1 MLPVS
6 FVQHPKAQQEAEEL
20 RSGSGKGESLVQKL
34 CGLAKITC
42 QKPRQTE
49 IGQGIGKG
57 GDMLREPN
65 GYWRV
70 RDRSGNIKLIRDIS
84 EKAISQF
91 DEVSVAAYTRSGK
104 NITRIPLAVT
114 FGGNPEDPMYGH
126 NVNHILSLFS
136 RAFLVSKIIKMECGQ
151 PRKFVYIFDDI
162 EICKNLHI
170 SHKLYLDQFVIFAD
184 MINVLFQQYFTIPHF
199 FIYREYDWIKHPDR
213 ITHEIITHNKSN
225 SMLRFILAIR
235 KLGSLLDCKFIRH
248 VKFERYD
255 IFDKLLMF
263 RQFNYKIQYVMLYY
277 MFNNLKEGNI
287 DYRINKGIYE
297 PRWDCLS
304 DCKVKCGIKSPLHIP
319 KKEHPKCYHPV
330 EIKKEIVYR
339 ESISRVTLFLFW
351 GCHILRHKKFFLNKI
366 PLHLGIVGYIIQH
379 DEKTRMFIDDFIQK
393 YNDIV
398 FDITQDISL
407 LQIRNLRKVQGTSS
421 ILSFSSESVFIR
433 SLRSRSPNYSK
444 RISALKD
451 ATPFI
456 ESKDKKVCKLN
467 ILQFLD
473 FETLIKTFSYGPLK
487 KTGYLER
494 AIVCH
499 TGELSSINIE
509 QIQKIAKFCM
519 NSKDTIYLKINIEK
533 IDKRFSYE
541 FDRDATIFT
550 RQGVRKFFTTIAIQL
565 AILHEITKGNCTIDN
580 DHLQVSEGAL
590 DEGCFLANAIIR
602 ERDERI
608 RILTKQKR
616 CLEAVKNF
624 IITSKQDFF
633 YHRDLQRRFSS
644 YSPSCLNA
652 VIKRLIGD
660 FLIEEV
666 VPNCPRYRGKV
677 IIYKKQKRYFQL

>member
-1 MLPVS
+1 
-6 FVQHPKAQQEAEEL
+6 
-20 RSGSGKGESLVQKL
+20 
-34 CGLAKITC
+34 
-42 QKPRQTE
+42 
-49 IGQGIGKG
+49 
-57 GDMLREPN
+57 MLREPN

-70 RDRSGNIKLIRDIS
+70 RDRSGNIKLIRDLS

-104 NITRIPLAVT
+104 NIVRIPLAIWLTDGVGLEKT
-114 FGGNPEDPMYGH
+114 RNR
-126 NVNHILSLFS
+126 NKTLSILSQLFDIDDVLVLQS
-136 RAFLVSKIIKMECGQ
+136 RYGKILESL
-151 PRKFVYIFDDI
+151 FIFDDI
-162 EICKNLHI
+162 EICKKLHI
-170 SHKLYLDQFVIFAD
+170 EHKFYIKQFRYFAEAIEYLLVKNGIKWFEICGESCWIDLRSLPFSKFSCRGLYRVDVSFYHFA
-184 MINVLFQQYFTIPHF
+184 
-199 FIYREYDWIKHPDR
+199 RE
-213 ITHEIITHNKSN
+213 
-225 SMLRFILAIR
+225 LAE
-235 KLGSLLDCKFIRH
+235 SLDCKYIKNILEDKYFRNDTIKALFVLRCIN
-248 VKFERYD
+248 YD
-255 IFDKLLMF
+255 I
-263 RQFNYKIQYVMLYY
+263 RYVMLFY
-277 MFNNLKEGNI
+277 MFVNSRLNYVRKKWIEKQYCGVMWKCALDCNI
-287 DYRINKGIYE
+287 D
-297 PRWDCLS
+297 
-304 DCKVKCGIKSPLHIP
+304 CGIKSPLHIP
-319 KKEHPKCYHPV
+319 TTEHSKCYHPV
-330 EIKKEIVYR
+330 EIKRGIVYR
-339 ESISRVTLFLFW
+339 GNISRATLFLFL
-351 GCHILRHKKFFLNKI
+351 GCHILRHKKFFLDRI

-393 YNDIV
+393 CNDIV

-421 ILSFSSESVFIR
+421 ILSFSSESAFIR

-677 IIYKKQKRYFQL
+677 IIYKKQKNK

>member
-1 MLPVS
+1 M
-6 FVQHPKAQQEAEEL
+6 
-20 RSGSGKGESLVQKL
+20 
-34 CGLAKITC
+34 
-42 QKPRQTE
+42 
-49 IGQGIGKG
+49 
-57 GDMLREPN
+57 
-65 GYWRV
+65 
-70 RDRSGNIKLIRDIS
+70 
-84 EKAISQF
+84 
-91 DEVSVAAYTRSGK
+91 
-104 NITRIPLAVT
+104 
-114 FGGNPEDPMYGH
+114 
-126 NVNHILSLFS
+126 
-136 RAFLVSKIIKMECGQ
+136 
-151 PRKFVYIFDDI
+151 
-162 EICKNLHI
+162 
-170 SHKLYLDQFVIFAD
+170 
-184 MINVLFQQYFTIPHF
+184 
-199 FIYREYDWIKHPDR
+199 
-213 ITHEIITHNKSN
+213 
-225 SMLRFILAIR
+225 
-235 KLGSLLDCKFIRH
+235 
-248 VKFERYD
+248 
-255 IFDKLLMF
+255 
-263 RQFNYKIQYVMLYY
+263 
-277 MFNNLKEGNI
+277 
-287 DYRINKGIYE
+287 
-297 PRWDCLS
+297 
-304 DCKVKCGIKSPLHIP
+304 
-319 KKEHPKCYHPV
+319 
-330 EIKKEIVYR
+330 YR

-393 YNDIV
+393 CNDIV

-456 ESKDKKVCKLN
+456 ESKDKKICKLN

-519 NSKDTIYLKINIEK
+519 NSKDNIYLKINIEK
-533 IDKRFSYE
+533 LDKRFSYE

-660 FLIEEV
+660 FLIKEV

-677 IIYKKQKRYFQL
+677 IIYKKQ